1 MKYIFLSLITVVSF
15 NFSSQVQSTRIIDK
29 TNCRDGEKVEYCKTH
44 KVMHGLKTDPEFLK
58 SYVAD
63 QKELKRIEK
72 TIPSSL
78 KSKVIYNIPLVFHVL
93 HNNGSENIS
102 DEQIFDAVS
111 ILNRD
116 YRLQNSDANNV
127 QSIFSGMP
135 ADIEIEFALATKA
148 PNGQCFSGITRT
160 ISALTNDGSS
170 GNSQVSAIISGNDVY
185 NNSWPGN
192 KYLNIFVV
200 GDADGAA
207 GYTYNPSNF
216 IGSSMSNGIWVL
228 HDYVGS
234 IGTSNTNSS
243 RTLTHEVGHWLNLE
257 HTWGPNNNPGNSSS
271 CSDDDFVNDT
281 PRCIGVTSC
290 NLTSN
295 SCSNDVVDG
304 YWTTNVADNVENYMD
319 YSYCSK
325 MFTSGQKNRMRSALL
340 SSVGGRNNIWSSSNL
355 SVTGLNTTPSV
366 CAVEID
372 VERDL
377 VCSGDNVQFFDESYN
392 NISSWNWTFPGA
404 TPSSSTQENPTV
416 SYNGSG
422 SYNVV
427 LQVTDQ
433 LGNTLS
439 KTFPNFIT
447 VMGNA
452 GSGAPYLEGF
462 ESVSSLPSSDWTII
476 NSGGPGFQVVSNV
489 ASSGSKSV
497 KLDNSSGTTGDVDE
511 LISNPI
517 NLSNLTSASLSFKY
531 AFAKRYN
538 SNSDFL
544 RILASNNCG
553 ETWVLRKNISSSII
567 ATRSNT
573 GSSYTPTAADWVTI
587 NVSGITSAYLV
598 DDFRFKF
605 EFNCGGGNDLFI
617 DDINITG
624 TVSINENE
632 VIEDFIIYP
641 NPANDKIAISFFSNT
656 ALNNASIMMFD
667 ASGRLV
673 KNIIS
678 KDFQIG
684 NQNIEFS
691 IADIENG
698 WYFIQLDSPEGKTS
712 SKLIKY

>member
-1 MKYIFLSLITVVSF
+1 MKYIFSFLIILTSFYFSAQNLS
-15 NFSSQVQSTRIIDK
+15 NKIIDK
-29 TNCRDGEKVEYCKTH
+29 ANCREGENVEYCKTH
-44 KVMHGLKTDPEFLK
+44 KVMHSLKSDPNFLK
-58 SYVAD
+58 SFIAD
-63 QKELKRIEK
+63 QKDLKKIEE
-72 TIPSSL
+72 SL
-78 KSKVIYNIPLVFHVL
+78 KTTTRSKVIYTIPLVFHVL

-127 QSIFSGMP
+127 QSTFSGMP
-135 ADIEIEFALATKA
+135 SDIEIEFALATKA

-160 ISALTNDGSS
+160 VSALSNDGSN

-216 IGSSMSNGIWVL
+216 IGSSMSNGIWIL

-243 RTLTHEVGHWLNLE
+243 RSLTHEVGHWLNLE

-295 SCSNDVVDG
+295 SCSNDAVDG
-304 YWTTNVADNVENYMD
+304 YWTSNVADNVENYMD

-325 MFTSGQKNRMRSALL
+325 MFTSGQKNRMRSALV
-340 SSVGGRNNIWSSSNL
+340 SSVGGRNNIWTSSNH
-355 SVTGLNTTPSV
+355 SVTGISTAPTV

-377 VCSGDNVQFFDESYN
+377 ICSGDNVQFFDESYN
-392 NISSWNWTFPGA
+392 NISSWSWTFSGGN
-404 TPSSSTQENPTV
+404 PSTSTQENPTV
-416 SYNGSG
+416 SYNSSG
-422 SYNVV
+422 TYDVA

-462 ESVSSLPSSDWTII
+462 ESVSSLPNNDWTIT
-476 NSGGPGFQVVSNV
+476 NSGGPGFQVVSNI
-489 ASSGSKSV
+489 ASSGIKSV

-567 ATRSNT
+567 ATRPNT
-573 GSSYTPTAADWVTI
+573 GSSFTPTASDWVTI

-598 DDFRFKF
+598 DNFRFKF
-605 EFNCGGGNDLFI
+605 EFNCGGGNDLYI

-624 TVSINENE
+624 TLSLSENE
-632 VIEDFIIYP
+632 VIKDFLVYP
-641 NPANDKIAISFFSNT
+641 NPANDKVALSFFSNT
-656 ALNNASIMMFD
+656 ALKNASIMLFD

-698 WYFIQLDSPEGKTS
+698 WYFIHLDSPEGISS

>member
-44 KVMHGLKTDPEFLK
+44 KVMHGLKTDPDFLK

-624 TVSINENE
+624 TLSINENE

-641 NPANDKIAISFFSNT
+641 NPANAKVAISFFSNT

-691 IADIENG
+691 IADIDNG